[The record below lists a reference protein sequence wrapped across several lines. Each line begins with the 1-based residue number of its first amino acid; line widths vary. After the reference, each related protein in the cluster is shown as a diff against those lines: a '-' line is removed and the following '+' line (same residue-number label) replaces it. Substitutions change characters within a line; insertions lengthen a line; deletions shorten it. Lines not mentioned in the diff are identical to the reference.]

1 MKKALVFAFVALLIP
16 GAALAKGKPP
26 GAGNGT
32 KGGKSA
38 PKVLYV
44 LKGTLS
50 GYTAYNSSTS
60 TNGSITILVAK
71 ANYHG
76 KALKSQ
82 TLTFPVDSKTRIS
95 LEDGVSTV
103 TDNDKGIVKIRAAK
117 RIAAAD
123 LASTLQASSARQV
136 VDQGTSG

>member
-1 MKKALVFAFVALLIP
+1 MKRALLIVVAALAIP

-26 GAGNGT
+26 VTGPGSH
-32 KGGKSA
+32 GKSA
-38 PKVLYV
+38 PKVTYV

-50 GYTAYNSSTS
+50 AYQAYDSSTS
-60 TNGSITILVAK
+60 TNGSITIVVNH

-76 KALKSQ
+76 KALKTQ
-82 TLTFPVDSKTRIS
+82 TLTFPVDAKTRVT

-103 TDNDKGIVKIRAAK
+103 TDNDNGMVTVRAPK

-123 LASTLQASSARQV
+123 LAATLQTYSARHV
-136 VDQGTSG
+136 IDKGTSS